1 MPNST
6 LELIIMINR
15 TWNVKPVLISLL
27 MAVYPAS
34 FHYANNV
41 VITLLP
47 SLLRML
53 IFHSLLAVS
62 VYIAFLMFYRRQSTR
77 AAVAAFVFLVF
88 FNSYGILYD
97 YLWKLDV
104 IQIEHYSL
112 LPLFILIA
120 IYVSWLT
127 VKINDSSLARFWN
140 TTALILGI
148 LVTFN
153 IIRII
158 PYELE
163 KEQTALAVSA
173 PVVSALVSDETY
185 PDIYYIVL
193 DEFSGFEPM
202 RQYWNYRGVDDFKRF
217 LEDRGFF
224 VAERSHGASK
234 TTLYELATRLNYQDY
249 PCCNKVRTY
258 FAAIADNQVMRYLK
272 AKGYTT
278 VTFDESL
285 SVFPTDLPMQTDYN
299 YTSAPDSIPPSTL
312 LDEFGILVL
321 NNTMLRAFS
330 HIYEPYIVVPG
341 LNAHKD
347 MLFFTLD
354 KMKDLNEVPSPKFV
368 YVHLLFPHMP
378 FMFDKNGVVIS
389 TIYNTDWNDYLGN
402 YIFSIKY
409 TEKMVANIFSQADPK
424 RPPIII
430 LQSDH
435 GARNEIYYGNEE
447 TLLKNFPEEFKTSI
461 LFALYMPGYDS
472 SSLPQDIDPINTFPI
487 VFNHLF
493 NADIPLAK

>member
-1 MPNST
+1 MTNNQIRKAIKSAFLP
-6 LELIIMINR
+6 
-15 TWNVKPVLISLL
+15 LL
-27 MAVYPAS
+27 LAVYPAL

-47 SLLRML
+47 SLLQML
-53 IFHSLLAVS
+53 LFHSLLAISIYLV
-62 VYIAFLMFYRRQSTR
+62 FLIFYRDQVAR

-88 FNSYGILYD
+88 FSSYGILYN
-97 YLWKLDV
+97 YLLELDIV
-104 IQIEHYSL
+104 QMEHYSM
-112 LPLFILIA
+112 LPLFILLA
-120 IYVSWLT
+120 IYASRLT
-127 VKINDSSLARFWN
+127 AQIKDSSLARLW
-140 TTALILGI
+140 TTLAFI
-148 LVTFN
+148 LVVLIIFN
-153 IIRII
+153 VIRII
-158 PYELE
+158 PHELE
-163 KEQTALAVSA
+163 KEQQTALAASVPAVSTSL
-173 PVVSALVSDETY
+173 PGETY
-185 PDIYYIVL
+185 PDIYYIIL

-202 RQYWNYRGVDDFKRF
+202 RQYWNYQGVDDFKRF
-217 LEDRGFF
+217 LENKGFF

-234 TTLYELATRLNYQDY
+234 TTLYELATRLNYRDY

-258 FAAIADNQVMRYLK
+258 FTVIADNQVMRYLK

-278 VTFDESL
+278 VTFDESQ

-299 YTSAPDSIPPSTL
+299 YTGAPGSIPPSTL
-312 LDEFGILVL
+312 LDEFGILVI
-321 NNTMLRAFS
+321 NNTMLSAFS

-368 YVHLLFPHMP
+368 YVHLLLPHMP
-378 FMFDKNGVVIS
+378 FIFDKNGLVIA
-389 TIYNTDWNDYLGN
+389 TTYNTDWNDYLGN

-409 TEKMVANIFSQADPK
+409 AEKMVANIFSQADQK

-461 LFALYMPGYDS
+461 LFALYMPGYDT
-472 SSLPQDIDPINTFPI
+472 SSLPQDINPINTFPI
-487 VFNHLF
+487 IFNHLF
-493 NADIPLAK
+493 NTEIPLAK